1 MNQNERLITNFY
13 TAFAKGDVNAMSNC
27 YHKNV
32 VFEDPAFGKI
42 HAKEVTAMWQMLIE
56 RSKGNLKIDF
66 NNVIAENGFGQA
78 IWVATYNFSKS
89 GRRVVNTIHAN
100 FEFEDGLIVVHKDN
114 FDLWKWSIQALGL
127 KGVLLGWTTFMQNK
141 IRDNARLSLKKY
153 MEEKK

>member
-13 TAFAKGDVNAMSNC
+13 TAFAKGDVATMSKC
-27 YHKNV
+27 YHNNV

-42 HAKEVTAMWQMLIE
+42 HGQEVTAMWQMLIE

-66 NNVIAENGFGQA
+66 DNVIAENDSGQA

-100 FEFEDGLIVVHKDN
+100 FKFENDLIITHHDH
-114 FDLWKWSIQALGL
+114 FDIWKWSIQALGL
-127 KGVLLGWTTFMQNK
+127 KGFLMGWTTFMQNK
-141 IRDNARLSLKKY
+141 VRENARLSLKKY

>member
-1 MNQNERLITNFY
+1 
-13 TAFAKGDVNAMSNC
+13 MSKC

-42 HAKEVTAMWQMLIE
+42 HAQEVTAMWQMLIE
-56 RSKGNLKIDF
+56 RSNGNLKIDF
-66 NNVIAENGFGQA
+66 DNVIAENDSGQA

-100 FEFEDGLIVVHKDN
+100 FKFEDDLIIAHHDH
-114 FDLWKWSIQALGL
+114 FDIWKWSIQALGL
-127 KGVLLGWTTFMQNK
+127 KGFLMGWTTFMHNK
-141 IRDNARLSLKKY
+141 IRENARLSLKKY